1 MKNTTYRSVGAKFL
15 CAPTI
20 RLAPARTVICGQSGT
35 SYISENDKRWVNLL
49 PRPADAGIIRVLLEL
64 HLSKQLAFLSF
75 GSSWWRSRPQ
85 EKIKPQRRK
94 GAKIRG
100 KQKRKEKV
108 KCALCFSSCPP
119 TIAEQCC
126 RNADASFCPWARFAY
141 IFWDSETLYSSK
153 RASASRV
160 SCSGTPR
167 NETVSALHRPPAPTH
182 SPINAHPVHTQNIRF
197 LNLARMFA
205 EGQRRGPGGLLK
217 TSADAARDPRPV
229 ERQFFFFFRGAR
241 SNVGN
246 GTLRL
251 GLTSTGRPGVL
262 TSTFTL
268 IIVTQ
273 TWLGRQED
281 CCCVVVRQSER
292 RKRHGIFYRHRP
304 HGIVHRLRGMYD
316 VGRERALSQVHQHIV
331 LVLSFCAYL
340 RARYD
345 VRGTITS
352 WRRTYDSPGP
362 AGDCHRNTV

>member
-1 MKNTTYRSVGAKFL
+1 MRLLLAPGKTATLASLRHLEHGLYSWVSTGLHLIDSCHQVLAKRRQDSPEYVVYALRLGPLVSNLRFRLGPEPLPRYKYSVTYCCAKWSPPLGIISPLRAPTKRITSRTKVSSSLKNTTYRSVGAKFL

-49 PRPADAGIIRVLLEL
+49 PRPADACIIRVLEL

-100 KQKRKEKV
+100 KQKKKEKV

-205 EGQRRGPGGLLK
+205 EGQRRGVLLK
-217 TSADAARDPRPV
+217 RSADAARDPRPV
-229 ERQFFFFFRGAR
+229 ERQFFFFF
-241 SNVGN
+241 S
-246 GTLRL
+246 
-251 GLTSTGRPGVL
+251 GRAV
-262 TSTFTL
+262 
-268 IIVTQ
+268 
-273 TWLGRQED
+273 
-281 CCCVVVRQSER
+281 
-292 RKRHGIFYRHRP
+292 
-304 HGIVHRLRGMYD
+304 
-316 VGRERALSQVHQHIV
+316 
-331 LVLSFCAYL
+331 
-340 RARYD
+340 
-345 VRGTITS
+345 
-352 WRRTYDSPGP
+352 
-362 AGDCHRNTV
+362 